1 MKKSRPPLHDP
12 ETFAI
17 IGAAMEVHTELGPGF
32 LEPVYRAALAIELRR
47 RHIPFALELTLPIV
61 YKGERLPVHYRVDY
75 ICYGAIIVEVKALH
89 SIGPIEHAQAINYM
103 RAARLQRALLLNFGG
118 RSLEYR
124 RLVYELPP
132 EDDPRAERTAE
143 SPQQQ
148 KPALDP
154 GEAP

>member
-1 MKKSRPPLHDP
+1 MRKDRPPLHDP

-47 RHIPFALELTLPIV
+47 RRIPFAHELALPIV
-61 YKGERLPVHYRVDY
+61 YRGERLPVHYRVDY

-89 SIGPIEHAQAINYM
+89 SLGPIEHAQAINYM
-103 RAARLQRALLLNFGG
+103 RAARLQRALLLNFSG

-124 RLVYELPP
+124 RLVYDLPS
-132 EDDPRAERTAE
+132 EGDPKAE
-143 SPQQQ
+143 SAASPPQQP
-148 KPALDP
+148 KPALET